1 MLTGFSVIIMS
12 LFYYISRI
20 RKNYHT
26 TLYFSSVYILLIL
39 SVIWI
44 ENAGSEGPVI
54 YMFFALLVFIILFFK
69 GIFGF
74 IMILMLTVTVTLLY
88 VFENF
93 FPEMIT
99 PYPEEANRLLDHL
112 LTLIPAIV
120 IISFFIYYTKLYY
133 FNEKKRAETSDKL
146 KSSFLANMSHEI
158 RTPMN
163 SIIGF
168 CQLLKEDTDKKTRN
182 KYVSIIKESGESL
195 LNLINEILDISQI
208 EVGQGKIVPKSF
220 DLNRLLRELWDTFES
235 ERMKTGKD
243 KIKLVFDI
251 PKKDSIDQMFADPYR
266 LKQIISN
273 LLNNALKFTESGK
286 VTFGYYRQ
294 FPNKVLFFVK
304 DTGIGISKVNQE
316 AIFDRFLKIEDDL
329 DKIYRGAGLGL
340 AISKQLVDMMGGNL
354 WVDSEPG
361 HGSVFFFELPFAK
374 NNRSNDEG
382 IQTLADN

>member
-1 MLTGFSVIIMS
+1 MVFYITNKDII
-12 LFYYISRI
+12 YQ
-20 RKNYHT
+20 K
-26 TLYFSSVYILLIL
+26 
-39 SVIWI
+39 
-44 ENAGSEGPVI
+44 
-54 YMFFALLVFIILFFK
+54 
-69 GIFGF
+69 
-74 IMILMLTVTVTLLY
+74 
-88 VFENF
+88 
-93 FPEMIT
+93 
-99 PYPEEANRLLDHL
+99 
-112 LTLIPAIV
+112 
-120 IISFFIYYTKLYY
+120 
-133 FNEKKRAETSDKL
+133 
-146 KSSFLANMSHEI
+146 
-158 RTPMN
+158 
-163 SIIGF
+163 
-168 CQLLKEDTDKKTRN
+168 
-182 KYVSIIKESGESL
+182 
-195 LNLINEILDISQI
+195 
-208 EVGQGKIVPKSF
+208 
-220 DLNRLLRELWDTFES
+220 
-235 ERMKTGKD
+235 
-243 KIKLVFDI
+243 
-251 PKKDSIDQMFADPYR
+251 FADPYR